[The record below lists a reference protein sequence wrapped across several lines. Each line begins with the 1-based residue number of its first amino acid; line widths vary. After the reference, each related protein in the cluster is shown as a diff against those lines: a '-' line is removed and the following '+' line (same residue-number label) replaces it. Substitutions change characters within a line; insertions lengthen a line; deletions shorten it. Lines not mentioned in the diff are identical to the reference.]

1 MNIFFKSVLIISSIS
16 TMIACKKEQ
25 PTPGAN
31 SQGIQQTNK
40 KVSTENAF
48 SMEDVQRL
56 DNTAKEQLGE
66 NIGVQIYMY
75 SIPIVREMLFRN
87 KFSAMVRKAQKNNIP
102 MFSKNS
108 DDGVHLN
115 ELIHL
120 RMLTNHLIESGVTPN
135 VDTQYSPAFI
145 DVSEG
150 PVVFTVPEMTRYYS
164 VQITDAYLEN
174 VHYFGG
180 TNKEDYQG
188 NYLLVKPDWKGTKP
202 AEISKIVTMPTDIG
216 FLALRILNTTEK
228 GDTEKVNA
236 LQDGF
241 KMQSLP
247 SFLGK
252 KTAPYPLLK
261 KEPLPIGIEY
271 YNSMLRYV
279 RKYPDLKNDAHFWFL
294 MKQLGIDKDEEIDF
308 NDADPSMKKGLLA
321 ALPKAKEILAWK
333 ARTRG
338 YRAKTKW
345 NIDLIG
351 GSYEGDIMAR
361 AEGAVQGFIVHD
373 ADQCLYFHTYYDNL
387 GEPLLGSND
396 YVIHFSKEQLHQANA
411 FWSIVAYDTSY
422 NLVPRKDFHYAV
434 SDRSEGLVYNED
446 GGLTIYIQ
454 SEEPVG
460 KKNNWVPT
468 PKKGI
473 FKLNFR
479 NYMPKETLLN
489 KNTVEDY
496 LPGVEKVDPEFK
508 N

>member
-1 MNIFFKSVLIISSIS
+1 MKIFFKYILVTSVLLSI
-16 TMIACKKEQ
+16 IACKNDNSI
-25 PTPGAN
+25 TPKN
-31 SQGIQQTNK
+31 SGIVNSSAK
-40 KVSTENAF
+40 NISTENAI
-48 SMEDVQRL
+48 SMKDVQRL

-66 NIGVQIYMY
+66 NIGVQIYIY

-87 KFSAMVRKAQKNNIP
+87 KFSNMVSKAKKNNIS
-102 MFSKNS
+102 MFSKNT

-115 ELIHL
+115 ELVHL

-180 TNKEDYQG
+180 TNKEDYKG
-188 NYLLVKPDWKGTKP
+188 NYLLVSPSWRGNKP
-202 AEISKIVTMPTDIG
+202 AGISKIIPMPTDVG

-228 GDTEKVNA
+228 GDTKKVNA
-236 LQDGF
+236 WQDQF
-241 KMQSLP
+241 KMQSLQ

-252 KTAPYPLLK
+252 GKDHYPLLA

-294 MKQLGIDKDEEIDF
+294 MKQLGVDKYEEVDF
-308 NDADPSMKKGLLA
+308 KDADPAIKKGLLA

-345 NIDLIG
+345 NIDPVG
-351 GSYEGDIMAR
+351 GSYQGDIMAR

-373 ADQCLYFHTYYDNL
+373 ANQCQYFHTYYDNQ
-387 GEPLLGSND
+387 GEPLLGGNK
-396 YVIHFSKEQLHQANA
+396 YVLHFSKEQLHQANA

-434 SDRSEGLVYNED
+434 SDRSEGLTYNDD
-446 GGLTIYIQ
+446 GSLTIYIQ
-454 SEEPVG
+454 SEEPAG

-489 KNTVEDY
+489 KETVQDY
-496 LPGVEKVDPEFK
+496 LPGVQKVVSKFK